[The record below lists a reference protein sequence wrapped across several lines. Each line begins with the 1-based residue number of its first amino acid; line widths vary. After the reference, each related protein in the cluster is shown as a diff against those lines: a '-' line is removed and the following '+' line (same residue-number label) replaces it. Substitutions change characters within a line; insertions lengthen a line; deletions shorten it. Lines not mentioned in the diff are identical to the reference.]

1 MKEPEEEI
9 VLPPLVAKAERAMK
23 EAVAA
28 AIAEHWRAGRPV
40 HIWRDEQVVAL
51 YPDGTTRPSKEAFL
65 TPNFTASAPD
75 FNAALG
81 LRPGDEPGT
90 LILDPRPEHQ
100 VAPDVV
106 HFAILT
112 TLAEI
117 SAASAVGAS
126 VVPATVTVHLLSR
139 ARLAP
144 LVGKGRLL
152 RKGKR
157 LAVAEGEVTQ
167 DGQLVAKATVQFA
180 VLG

>member
-1 MKEPEEEI
+1 M
-9 VLPPLVAKAERAMK
+9 A
-23 EAVAA
+23 
-28 AIAEHWRAGRPV
+28 
-40 HIWRDEQVVAL
+40 
-51 YPDGTTRPSKEAFL
+51 
-65 TPNFTASAPD
+65 NFNS
-75 FNAALG
+75 ALG

-100 VAPDVV
+100 VARDVV

-112 TLAEI
+112 PLAEI

-157 LAVAEGEVTQ
+157 LAVAEGEVLPDRT
-167 DGQLVAKATVQFA
+167 L
-180 VLG
+180 

>member
-1 MKEPEEEI
+1 M
-9 VLPPLVAKAERAMK
+9 A
-23 EAVAA
+23 
-28 AIAEHWRAGRPV
+28 
-40 HIWRDEQVVAL
+40 
-51 YPDGTTRPSKEAFL
+51 
-65 TPNFTASAPD
+65 ND
-75 FNAALG
+75 FNAALA

-90 LILDPRPEHQ
+90 LVIHPRPEHQ

-106 HFAILT
+106 HFAVLT

-144 LVGKGRLL
+144 LLGKGRVL

-157 LAVAEGEVTQ
+157 LVVAEGEVTQ
-167 DGQLVAKATVQFA
+167 DGELVAKAIVQFA
-180 VLG
+180 LLG

>member
-1 MKEPEEEI
+1 MSDTDPEI
-9 VLPPLVAKAERAMK
+9 DLPPLAAKALKAMK
-23 EAVAA
+23 EATSA
-28 AIAEHWRAGRPV
+28 AIAEHWRPGRPV
-40 HIWRDEQVVAL
+40 HIWRDEQVVEL
-51 YPDGTTRPSKEAFL
+51 YPDGTTRPWKEAFL
-65 TPNFTASAPD
+65 NPEVNVPNFNS
-75 FNAALG
+75 ALG

-90 LILDPRPEHQ
+90 LLLDPRPEHQ

-106 HFAILT
+106 HFAVLT

-117 SAASAVGAS
+117 SAASVVGAS
-126 VVPATVTVHLLSR
+126 VVPATVTVHLLAR

-157 LAVAEGEVTQ
+157 SAVAEGEVFQ
-167 DGQLVAKATVQFA
+167 DDQLVAKATVQFA

>member
-1 MKEPEEEI
+1 MKNPQPEPEI
-9 VLPPLVAKAERAMK
+9 TLPPLVARAEEAMK
-23 EAVAA
+23 KAVAA

-51 YPDGTTRPSKEAFL
+51 YPDGTIRPSKEAL
-65 TPNFTASAPD
+65 MNPELNIPNFNS
-75 FNAALG
+75 ALG

-117 SAASAVGAS
+117 SAARAVGAS
-126 VVPATVTVHLLSR
+126 VVPATVTVHLLAR

-180 VLG
+180 VLS

>member
-1 MKEPEEEI
+1 
-9 VLPPLVAKAERAMK
+9 LA
-23 EAVAA
+23 
-28 AIAEHWRAGRPV
+28 
-40 HIWRDEQVVAL
+40 
-51 YPDGTTRPSKEAFL
+51 T
-65 TPNFTASAPD
+65 D
-75 FNAALG
+75 FNSALG
-81 LRPGDEPGT
+81 LQAGDEPGT

-112 TLAEI
+112 
-117 SAASAVGAS
+117 
-126 VVPATVTVHLLSR
+126 
-139 ARLAP
+139 AP

-167 DGQLVAKATVQFA
+167 NGELVAKATVQFA